1 MTLALARLA
10 ADAVLYEGYLLYPY
24 RSSAAKNQVR
34 WQFGVLG
41 PPGAAGAGFGEEDDL
56 AVDCLLRPE
65 GDAAQV
71 TVHVRFL
78 QLQRRQAERADGA
91 GGFAAVGELR
101 SDAAVWT
108 TWDEAVE
115 VDREVGRFSPAE
127 LGRGV
132 HLPVRVDGGE
142 DVEEVPAGRL
152 VRRRWPLRAMVT
164 LEGTTDGPVLRLRV
178 AVRNAGPRAAD
189 KDAALRCSLIG
200 THLLMSAE
208 GARFVSVIDPPD
220 DAREA
225 AGRCRQHRC
234 WPVLAG
240 DGGPDGQT
248 SDVVLAAPIILSDHP
263 AVAPEST
270 VAMFDSTE
278 IDEILTLRVLTLT
291 DEEKAQ
297 ARATDPRAAAII
309 DRCERLSPA
318 ELQRLH
324 GIMRDPHGMAPAAD
338 LTGDDW
344 WAAEAAA
351 PVSPETDA
359 VVVAGTRVR
368 RGSRVVLQPN
378 RRADAQ
384 DMFLAGQEAVV
395 SAVHVDLDGDTHVAV
410 TLVDDP
416 AAELHDWYGRYRY
429 FAPDELRPLAGVPTS
444 NSSDPHHREEGPS

>member
-1 MTLALARLA
+1 VTLALARLA

-41 PPGAAGAGFGEEDDL
+41 PPGAATAGLGEEPDL
-56 AVDCLLRPE
+56 AVECLLRPADDGGE
-65 GDAAQV
+65 V
-71 TVHVRFL
+71 SVHLRFL
-78 QLQRRQAERADGA
+78 QLQRRQAERADGE
-91 GGFAAVGELR
+91 GGFTAVAELR
-101 SDAAVWT
+101 SGTAAWT

-115 VDREVGRFSPAE
+115 VERELGRFSVAE
-127 LGRGV
+127 LRRGV
-132 HLPVRVDGGE
+132 HLPVLVDGA
-142 DVEEVPAGRL
+142 EEVEQVPPGRL
-152 VRRRWPLRAMVT
+152 VRRRDPLHALVD
-164 LEGTTDGPVLRLRV
+164 LETAAEGAVLRLRV
-178 AVRNAGPRAAD
+178 AVRNTGRRPPD
-189 KDAALRCSLIG
+189 KDAALRSSLIG
-200 THLLMSAE
+200 THLLLSAAD
-208 GARFVSVIDPPD
+208 ARFVSVIDPPD
-220 DAREA
+220 EAREA

-248 SDVVLAAPIILSDHP
+248 SDAVLAAPIILSDHP
-263 AVAPEST
+263 AVAPESS

-291 DEEKAQ
+291 DDEKAQ

-309 DRCERLSPA
+309 DRCEQLSPA

-324 GIMRDPHGMAPAAD
+324 GIMRDPHPEVPA

-351 PVSPETDA
+351 PVSPDTD
-359 VVVAGTRVR
+359 VVVVDGTAVQ
-368 RGSRVVLQPN
+368 RGSRVVLRPS

-395 SAVHVDLDGDTHVAV
+395 SGVHVDLDGETHVAV

-416 AAELHDWYGRYRY
+416 AAELHDWYGRYLY
-429 FAPDELRPLAGVPTS
+429 FAPDELRPLAGTGRP
-444 NSSDPHHREEGPS
+444 DQREETSS

>member
-24 RSSAAKNQVR
+24 RSTSAKNQVR

-41 PPGAAGAGFGEEDDL
+41 PPGAAAAGVGEEPDL
-56 AVDCLLRPE
+56 AVECLLCPD
-65 GDAAQV
+65 GPGA
-71 TVHVRFL
+71 TVSVHLRFL
-78 QLQRRQAERADGA
+78 QLQRRQAERARADGSYEPVDR
-91 GGFAAVGELR
+91 FATG
-101 SDAAVWT
+101 AASWT

-115 VDREVGRFSPAE
+115 VDREVGTYPLAE
-127 LGRGV
+127 LRRGV
-132 HLPVRVDGGE
+132 DTAVEVAGGE
-142 DVEEVPAGRL
+142 DVQLVAGGRL
-152 VRRRWPLRAMVT
+152 VRRRRPLRAMVS
-164 LEGTTDGPVLRLRV
+164 LDVAADGPNRRLRV
-178 AVRNAGPRAAD
+178 AVANTAVTTTD
-189 KDAALRCSLIG
+189 KDAALRESLIG
-200 THLLMSAE
+200 THLLMTA
-208 GARFVSVIDPPD
+208 GGTRFVSVIDPPE

-263 AVAPEST
+263 AVAPESA
-270 VAMFDSTE
+270 VAMYDATE

-297 ARATDPRAAAII
+297 ARSTDPRAAAII
-309 DRCERLSPA
+309 DRCEQLSPS

-324 GIMRDPHGMAPAAD
+324 GTMRDPHAAGPP

-351 PVSPETDA
+351 PVSPETDTVLVGDTA
-359 VVVAGTRVR
+359 VG
-368 RGSRVVLQPN
+368 RGSRVRLHPN

-384 DMFLAGQEAVV
+384 DMFLTGQEAVV
-395 SAVHVDLDGDTHVAV
+395 SAVHVDLDGETHVAV

-416 AAELHDWYGRYRY
+416 AAELHDWYGRHLY
-429 FAPDELRPLAGVPTS
+429 FAPDELRPVVAAPTADDA
-444 NSSDPHHREEGPS
+444 DPRDREEGPT